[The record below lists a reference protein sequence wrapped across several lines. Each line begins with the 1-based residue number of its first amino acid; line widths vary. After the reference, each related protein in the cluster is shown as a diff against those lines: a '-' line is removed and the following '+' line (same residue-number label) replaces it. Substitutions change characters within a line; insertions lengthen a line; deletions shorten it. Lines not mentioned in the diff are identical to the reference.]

1 MIQVTHAEA
10 QELLADLAL
19 EAGNLDP
26 TALDRLAGEPLGEH
40 LAACTECGRD
50 LAAWQRTHAAVRA
63 ALVDPADPAH
73 PLRLAAMADDEP
85 IQAPDELRSVV
96 RNRARIAIM
105 QPAAGQQPRE
115 IRNARRPAALRPA
128 ALRRL
133 LPLVAV
139 LAIVTVAGGALL
151 DQSTRLDTARAEAAA
166 LQAVTATLDRV
177 LADPKHR
184 VVELRGADGVAAGS
198 ISWSGRD
205 LVVLTTAL
213 AAPPADREYRC
224 WVEENGKRSGVGQMW
239 FAGATGYWTGTLDAW
254 GTTSFGDGA
263 TFGISLEPIAGAT
276 GGPAILA
283 GQLGG

>member
-1 MIQVTHAEA
+1 MIQLTHAEA
-10 QELLADLAL
+10 RELLADLAL
-19 EAGNLDP
+19 DADNLDP
-26 TALDRLAGEPLGEH
+26 AALDRLAGEPLAEH
-40 LAACTECGRD
+40 LGACNECGLD
-50 LAAWQRTHAAVRA
+50 LATWQRTHAAVRA

-73 PLRLAAMADDEP
+73 PMRLADMADDEP

-115 IRNARRPAALRPA
+115 VRDARRPR

-139 LAIVTVAGGALL
+139 LAVLLVAGGALL
-151 DQSTRLDTARAEAAA
+151 DQGTRLDAARAEAAA

-184 VVELRGADGVAAGS
+184 VVELRGADGIAAGS
-198 ISWSGRD
+198 ISWSSRD

-239 FAGATGYWTGTLDAW
+239 FAGGTAYWTGTLSAW
-254 GTTSFGDGA
+254 GATSFGDGA
-263 TFGISLEPIAGAT
+263 TFGISLEPIAGST

>member
-1 MIQVTHAEA
+1 MIQLTHSEA

-19 EAGNLDP
+19 DADNLDP
-26 TALDRLAGEPLGEH
+26 PALDRLAGEPLGEH
-40 LAACTECGRD
+40 LAACTECGRE

-105 QPAAGQQPRE
+105 RPAVGQQPRE
-115 IRNARRPAALRPA
+115 IRNARRPA

-177 LADPKHR
+177 LADPNHR

-239 FAGATGYWTGTLDAW
+239 FAGKTGYWTGTLDAW

>member
-1 MIQVTHAEA
+1 MIQLTHAEA
-10 QELLADLAL
+10 QELLSDLAL

-40 LAACTECGRD
+40 LAACTECGRE

-105 QPAAGQQPRE
+105 QPAAGHQPRE
-115 IRNARRPAALRPA
+115 IRHARHLPAI
-128 ALRRL
+128 RRL

-139 LAIVTVAGGALL
+139 LAIVTVAGGVML
-151 DQSTRLDTARAEAAA
+151 DQGTRLDTARAEAAA

-239 FAGATGYWTGTLDAW
+239 FAGTTGYWAGTLDAW
-254 GTTSFGDGA
+254 GTTSFGEGA
-263 TFGISLEPIAGAT
+263 TFGISLEPIAGST